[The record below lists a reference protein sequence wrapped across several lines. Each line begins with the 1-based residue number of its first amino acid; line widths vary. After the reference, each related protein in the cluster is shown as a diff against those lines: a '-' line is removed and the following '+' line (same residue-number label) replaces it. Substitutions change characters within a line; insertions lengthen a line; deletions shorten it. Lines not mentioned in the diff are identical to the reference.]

1 MILLPPD
8 LPDEIR
14 CKLEA
19 LAQKNPT
26 LAQAVL
32 KAWEAKQ
39 AKEIKEASAPKEQAT
54 EPRSQADSQTDPLKR
69 PISPLESNPPT
80 PTTPPGSEAPQRQS
94 ERPVEKTFEWQDL
107 LSKAETTI
115 QRYAHWER
123 LGPLA
128 PMVRLLV
135 AHAIRFGARLDP
147 SRECHIFLAQWELAA
162 ALEISERTLERWLN
176 DPRYEAYRQAARMWI
191 SWETWYT
198 EGEGIG
204 KSGAVRGG
212 TVWRVR
218 VRPLARPRKVLAP
231 YLRVPWRDLGED
243 KRKGRTSKIL
253 SLPDSMSGYKEAL
266 KVGKGL
272 TLQGVVGKPL
282 ATLIQ
287 KNPVTNH
294 LDPDTAKTARDLRAL
309 LRASSIPGGR
319 DGRRSWAQQ
328 VASTIAGALGD
339 GHSARFWLR
348 AVWAALKAI
357 LFGGGEGALRL
368 LLRVTYMAKEAK
380 EDGFARS
387 PGAYAQALLRREGFW
402 DLVTPFQAF
411 KVGVAA

>member
-1 MILLPPD
+1 MTPLPSD
-8 LPDEIR
+8 LPDELR
-14 CKLEA
+14 QQLEG
-19 LAQKNPT
+19 LAQKNPA
-26 LAQAVL
+26 LAQSLL
-32 KAWEAKQ
+32 KVWQAKQ
-39 AKEIKEASAPKEQAT
+39 ARETKEASAPKEQAT
-54 EPRSQADSQTDPLKR
+54 EPEPRSQGHSQNEALKR

-80 PTTPPGSEAPQRQS
+80 PTTPPASEAPQRPFES
-94 ERPVEKTFEWQDL
+94 PADIRALEWQDL
-107 LSKAETTI
+107 LSKAEAAI

-162 ALEISERTLERWLN
+162 ALEVSERTLERWLN
-176 DPRYEAYRQAARMWI
+176 DPRYEAYRQVARMWI

-218 VRPLARPRKVLAP
+218 VRPLARARRVLAP

-243 KRKGRTSKIL
+243 KREGKTAKVLASRSV
-253 SLPDSMSGYKEAL
+253 SGYKEAL
-266 KVGKGL
+266 KVGRGL
-272 TLQGVVGKPL
+272 TLQGVVGRPL

-287 KNPVTNH
+287 KNPVTS
-294 LDPDTAKTARDLRAL
+294 LYPDTAGRTRDLRAL

-328 VASTIAGALGD
+328 VASAIASALGD

-357 LFGGGEGALRL
+357 LFGGGEGSLQVL
-368 LLRVTYMAKEAK
+368 FRVVYMAKEAR

-411 KVGVAA
+411 KVGTV